1 MHERFPV
8 ISGAESFYI
17 EGNETGIL
25 ISHGFLGTPQS
36 VRFLGET
43 LANYGYTVSAPRLN
57 GHGTSYLDIEKC
69 TEEDWFASLENAY
82 VDLTRR
88 CKTIFVM
95 GQSMGGAL
103 TLWLASKYR
112 EIDGIIL
119 INTALSLPSY
129 DYLRNAASPR
139 YLGEGEPDIKAE
151 SVFEITYDKV
161 PLKAIHQLQNIMDKT
176 PAVLP
181 KVDCPVLAIKSAVD
195 NVVPPKNTDYIM
207 GNIKSTEKKMI
218 VLQNSYHVASMD
230 NDKEQIAKESHMF
243 MQQRIA
249 RTLEI

>member
-8 ISGAESFYI
+8 ISGAESLYI

-36 VRFLGET
+36 VRFLGER
-43 LANYGYTVSAPRLN
+43 LANYGYTVSAPRLK
-57 GHGTSYLDIEKC
+57 GHGTSYQDIEKC
-69 TEEDWFASLENAY
+69 TEEDWFASLEKAY
-82 VDLTRR
+82 LDLKKR

-129 DYLRNAASPR
+129 EYLRNAASPR
-139 YLGEGEPDIKAE
+139 YLEEGEPDIKAGN
-151 SVFEITYDKV
+151 VFEITYEKV

-181 KVDCPVLAIKSAVD
+181 QVDCPVLAIKSAVD

-207 GNIKSTEKKMI
+207 GNIKSTTKKMI

-230 NDKEQIAKESHMF
+230 NDKELIAEETHMF
-243 MQQRIA
+243 MQQRISRIVKA
-249 RTLEI
+249 